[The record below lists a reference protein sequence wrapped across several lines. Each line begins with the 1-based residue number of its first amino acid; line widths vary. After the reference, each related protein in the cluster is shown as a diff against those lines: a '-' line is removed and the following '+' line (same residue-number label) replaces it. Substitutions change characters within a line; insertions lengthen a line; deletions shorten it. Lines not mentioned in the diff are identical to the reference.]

1 MIFLL
6 ILHFIHSWSIL
17 SCTKVSFCCSEIKKS
32 QTNFMWNTLAGIKH
46 CDALNCFI
54 SVDSLNEKN
63 CCWETFKTVDSL
75 RKGAAGDLRLFCWV
89 WLTFRWKRVLRYV
102 LTVTV
107 VPNLQ
112 PQSSNLEYA
121 VWIFHTRYD
130 LYILSFCIFRRSS
143 EVCAGLLSL
152 FIYIEMIHLCL
163 LNVEFTAHFTHTSS
177 GVKRKR
183 RKRGGG
189 AWIKTIPS

>member
-32 QTNFMWNTLAGIKH
+32 QTNFMWNTLAGIKQ

-89 WLTFRWKRVLRYV
+89 WLTFRWKRVLRYM
-102 LTVTV
+102 LTVTA
-107 VPNLQ
+107 VPNLH

-121 VWIFHTRYD
+121 VWIFHTRYSLLIIFIVWTFWNAVLFHD
-130 LYILSFCIFRRSS
+130 DAIFINSITGIFLYGPFAVFSIFR
-143 EVCAGLLSL
+143 ELL
-152 FIYIEMIHLCL
+152 
-163 LNVEFTAHFTHTSS
+163 
-177 GVKRKR
+177 
-183 RKRGGG
+183 
-189 AWIKTIPS
+189 

>member
-63 CCWETFKTVDSL
+63 CCWETFAEKRSCRWSQTVLLGLINLPVKTCPSLCVDCHCGAKPSTSIIKPGIRCMNISHQIWSL
-75 RKGAAGDLRLFCWV
+75 YFKFL
-89 WLTFRWKRVLRYV
+89 
-102 LTVTV
+102 
-107 VPNLQ
+107 
-112 PQSSNLEYA
+112 
-121 VWIFHTRYD
+121 
-130 LYILSFCIFRRSS
+130 
-143 EVCAGLLSL
+143 
-152 FIYIEMIHLCL
+152 
-163 LNVEFTAHFTHTSS
+163 HF
-177 GVKRKR
+177 
-183 RKRGGG
+183 
-189 AWIKTIPS
+189 

>member
-6 ILHFIHSWSIL
+6 IWHFIHSWSIL

-32 QTNFMWNTLAGIKH
+32 QTNFMWNTLAGIKQ

-75 RKGAAGDLRLFCWV
+75 RKGAASDLGLI
-89 WLTFRWKRVLRYV
+89 
-102 LTVTV
+102 
-107 VPNLQ
+107 NL
-112 PQSSNLEYA
+112 PVKTCPSLCVDCHCGAKPSPSIIKPGIRC
-121 VWIFHTRYD
+121 IFHTRYD